1 MLRGDRVRE
10 RRQVIG
16 LSQEELASQAGTD
29 QKRISK
35 YERGESDANGE
46 TISHL
51 AKALQTSADYLL
63 GLTDDPTPHLESADL
78 TPNEK
83 HMISAMRHR
92 DYKAIMEIIGEI
104 SRT

>member
-1 MLRGDRVRE
+1 MLRGDRVKQ
-10 RRQVIG
+10 RRLSIG
-16 LSQEELASQAGTD
+16 LSQEELALRAGTD

-46 TISHL
+46 TISQL
-51 AKALQTSADYLL
+51 AQALETSADYLL

-78 TPNEK
+78 TPSEK
-83 HMISAMRHR
+83 HMISAMRHK